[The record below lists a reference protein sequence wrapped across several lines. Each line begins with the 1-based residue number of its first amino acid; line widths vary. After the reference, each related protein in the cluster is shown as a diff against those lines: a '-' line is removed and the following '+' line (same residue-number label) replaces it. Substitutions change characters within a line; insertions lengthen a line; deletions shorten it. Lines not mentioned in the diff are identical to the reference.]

1 MTKAKITFEIEV
13 EETFLE
19 ELKRQVDHHIDYLIN
34 TTEYPEIKA
43 IYNATLV
50 TEDQHRNVASPF

>member
-50 TEDQHRNVASPF
+50 TED